1 MPEHDFPNQDTGEK
15 TKVCDVWLSLF
26 ILAANPHIRA
36 VRCEFGEK
44 LSFDKFGVEHPR
56 TCCMHLFGVAK
67 KSKLPVC
74 YRCVYNCF
82 INPSSISSSSA
93 GRAYRVMVESHRPP
107 ETLLAFLFRLG
118 ILKPSSTLQANNCL
132 INVFFKASCFS

>member
-74 YRCVYNCF
+74 YRCIQLFYQSVLNQLKQCRTCV
-82 INPSSISSSSA
+82 PCH
-93 GRAYRVMVESHRPP
+93 GRKPQASRNATGFPFPTRNT
-107 ETLLAFLFRLG
+107 ETQFHPASKQL
-118 ILKPSSTLQANNCL
+118 PYQC
-132 INVFFKASCFS
+132 VF